1 MPLQKHL
8 RTPDI
13 VIGADTIV
21 VRGLICLIIVLIY
34 DKCRKY
40 LGLKLENDCCWK
52 VMPEV

>member
-21 VRGLICLIIVLIY
+21 VRGLTCLIIVFIY
-34 DKCRKY
+34 DKCRKS
-40 LGLKLENDCCWK
+40 LGLKLESDFC
-52 VMPEV
+52 